1 MKIKIFECLKSV
13 RNYGEKKICLEHQTF
28 IPSTQRPSILYL
40 RLSYFKAQSWSFEY
54 KAQLEVK
61 FCTSSNS
68 DKFKGDFRTNFN
80 EASPWCKIEDKVC
93 IVNRAATTLDANF
106 PLA

>member
-1 MKIKIFECLKSV
+1 MIG
-13 RNYGEKKICLEHQTF
+13 R
-28 IPSTQRPSILYL
+28 
-40 RLSYFKAQSWSFEY
+40 
-54 KAQLEVK
+54 
-61 FCTSSNS
+61 CTSSNL

-106 PLA
+106 PLAQPSATVIQNRAVGYF